1 MLTKNIPWF
10 SPKKKKKKTGGN
22 ILQFGSIIGVNQGKN
37 FSNRVDRDI
46 LVEVRL
52 AHQYRP
58 LQTILIGRS

>member
-10 SPKKKKKKTGGN
+10 SKKKSGGN
-22 ILQFGSIIGVNQGKN
+22 ILQFGGIIVVNQGKN

-46 LVEVRL
+46 LVEVSL